1 MRRILFP
8 ALLGLAVLGTTLT
21 LPGQAHAQVAIAPS
35 AAYYPP
41 VYGQPVYA
49 PPVYASPVYAPVA
62 PYASYYRPG
71 IDVGVGVGGVGVGVG
86 VGFGGRPGGPIYGR
100 PIERRPYYGTGYRGY
115 EPRYERRYE
124 PYRRW

>member
-1 MRRILFP
+1 MRLTLS
-8 ALLGLAVLGTTLT
+8 ALLGLAALGTTLA
-21 LPGQAHAQVAIAPS
+21 LPGHAHAQ

-41 VYGQPVYA
+41 VYGPPAYA

-71 IDVGVGVGGVGVGVG
+71 IDVGVGVGGIGVGVG
-86 VGFGGRPGGPIYGR
+86 VGFGGRPVAPIYGR

-115 EPRYERRYE
+115 EFRREPY